1 MKFIIEAENLSFG
14 FNNRTIINAGTFK
27 IYRAKVTAVIG
38 KNGCGKSTL
47 LKLLGKIL
55 VPKAGNL
62 YLDNKKLD
70 EYSAFEIS
78 AAISYLG
85 QNNKTAFDITVGEL
99 IETGACVISKPKD
112 WNLDAYLS
120 RYDLNILKFTKLSGL
135 SGGQRQ
141 LAFLALAL
149 LKQPRMLLLDEPTNH
164 LDIKNQITLLESL
177 MMLNK
182 SQNMSIVIALHDLN
196 LAIKYA
202 DYVIHIDDDGEF
214 TIGPTNDILTID
226 NIKAWYGV
234 DAELLTSSDGQVI
247 NFPRSGSLMDFPM

>member
-1 MKFIIEAENLSFG
+1 MKFIVEAENLF
-14 FNNRTIINAGTFK
+14 FRFHNRTIINSSSFQ
-27 IYRAKVTAVIG
+27 IPRAKVTALIG

-62 YLDNKKLD
+62 YLDNKKLE

-99 IETGACVISKPKD
+99 IETGAYAISTPKG
-112 WNLDAYLS
+112 WNLNNYLS
-120 RYDLNILKFTKLSGL
+120 RYDLNTLKSTKLSSL

-149 LKQPRMLLLDEPTNH
+149 LKQPRLLLLDEPTNH

-177 MMLNK
+177 MTLNQ

-202 DYVIHIDDDGEF
+202 DFVIHIDDNGEL
-214 TIGPTNDILTID
+214 TIGLTKDILTMA
-226 NIKAWYGV
+226 NIKRWYDV

-247 NFPRSGSLMDFPM
+247 HFPKFSN